1 MVEKK
6 SNASMASKPAETTD
20 DWLARMEARM
30 AKYPSSAKMTAE
42 LDAQVADFKSSL
54 DEMHTALV
62 SSLS

>member
-1 MVEKK
+1 MVENK
-6 SNASMASKPAETTD
+6 SNANKPAESTD

-30 AKYPSSAKMTAE
+30 AKYPSSAKMTSE
-42 LDAQVADFKSSL
+42 LDAQVADFKASL